1 METME
6 TTHVKPEALVGC
18 EGFGVYGPTARI
30 GSVEE
35 VRTDSRDGRPRFLLV
50 RAGLL
55 GSWLVHVPVDQID
68 AVDVEARRL
77 DLRPGGLLAGPRNES
92 S

>member
-6 TTHVKPEALVGC
+6 KTRVAPEALEGC

-30 GSVEE
+30 GAVEGI
-35 VRTDSRDGRPRFLLV
+35 RKDSRDGRPRFLLV

-55 GSWLVHVPVDQID
+55 GSWLVHVPVDQIEAMD
-68 AVDVEARRL
+68 LAARRL
-77 DLRPGGLLAGPRNES
+77 ELRPGGLLAGPRR
-92 S
+92 

>member
-6 TTHVKPEALVGC
+6 TTQVMPEALEGC

-30 GSVEE
+30 GAVEAIW
-35 VRTDSRDGRPRFLLV
+35 RDRRNGRPRFLLV

-68 AVDVEARRL
+68 AVDAEERRIAL
-77 DLRPGGLLAGPRNES
+77 CPGGLLSGPRNV
-92 S
+92 

>member
-1 METME
+1 ME
-6 TTHVKPEALVGC
+6 TTSVTPDALAGC

-35 VRTDSRDGRPRFLLV
+35 IRADSRDGRPRFLLV

-77 DLRPGGLLAGPRNES
+77 DLRPGGLLAGPRA
-92 S
+92 

>member
-6 TTHVKPEALVGC
+6 RTRVTPEALAAC
-18 EGFGVYGPTARI
+18 KGFGVYGSTARI
-30 GSVEE
+30 GAVEE
-35 VRTDSRDGRPRFLLV
+35 IRRDRRNGRPRFLLV

-68 AVDVEARRL
+68 AVDVEAQRL
-77 DLRPGGLLAGPRNES
+77 ELRPGGLLTGPRKA
-92 S
+92 

>member
-6 TTHVKPEALVGC
+6 KTRVKPEALVGC

-35 VRTDSRDGRPRFLLV
+35 VRADSRNGRPRFLLV

-68 AVDVEARRL
+68 AVDVAARRL
-77 DLRPGGLLAGPRNES
+77 ELRPGGLLAGPRA
-92 S
+92 

>member
-6 TTHVKPEALVGC
+6 TTQVTPEALEGC

-30 GSVEE
+30 GAVEE
-35 VRTDSRDGRPRFLLV
+35 IRRDRRNGRPRFLLV

-68 AVDVEARRL
+68 AVDAVERRIAL
-77 DLRPGGLLAGPRNES
+77 CPGGLLSGPRNV
-92 S
+92 

>member
-6 TTHVKPEALVGC
+6 KTQVPPEALAAC

-30 GSVEE
+30 GAVEE
-35 VRTDSRDGRPRFLLV
+35 IRRDSRDGRPRFLLV

-55 GSWLVHVPVDQID
+55 GSWLVHVPVDQVD
-68 AVDVEARRL
+68 AVDAEARRIE
-77 DLRPGGLLAGPRNES
+77 LRPGGLLAGPRA
-92 S
+92 

>member
-6 TTHVKPEALVGC
+6 TTRVQPEALVGC
-18 EGFGVYGPTARI
+18 EGSGVYGPTARI

-35 VRTDSRDGRPRFLLV
+35 IRTDSRDGRPKLLLV

-68 AVDVEARRL
+68 AVDVETRRL
-77 DLRPGGLLAGPRNES
+77 ELRPGGLFAGPRV
-92 S
+92 